1 MTLRGTEAQ
10 AKTRLLLT
18 LWDAN
23 DRQSDFKKSDLIKQ
37 LTRTKE
43 KRSDYE
49 PIYQTLIQ
57 KKAIEGDDNAPKLTA
72 IGQKLLSDG
81 LKAADFQFD
90 DRSTSAKT
98 ANPLLRWIRQNC
110 LASVPVA
117 NGNGKKSA
125 SIASYE
131 EFKPVALEVYDRL
144 NRDFNLDNLVPIY
157 RIRRE
162 IGDQVERS
170 SFDEWLLEMQ
180 ADDVLQ
186 LQGGSLPDGDSSKI
200 EDSIT
205 TELSGLRCYATL
217 LQP

>member
-1 MTLRGTEAQ
+1 MTLKGTGSQ

-18 LWDAN
+18 VWDAN
-23 DRQSDFKKSDLIKQ
+23 DRQSEFKKSDLLKTLI
-37 LTRTKE
+37 RAKE

-49 PIYQTLIQ
+49 PIYQALIQ
-57 KKAIEGDDNAPKLTA
+57 AKAIEGDNNSPKLTA
-72 IGQKLLSDG
+72 IGQRLLSEG
-81 LKAADFQFD
+81 LKSVDFKFD

-110 LASVPVA
+110 LTNAPMT
-117 NGNGKKSA
+117 NGNGKKNA
-125 SIASYE
+125 IASYE
-131 EFKPVALEVYDRL
+131 EFKPVALEVFDRL
-144 NRDFNLDNLVPIY
+144 NQDYNLDNLVPIY

-162 IGDQVERS
+162 IGERVERS
-170 SFDEWLLEMQ
+170 KFDNWLLEMQ

-186 LQGGSLPDGDSSKI
+186 LQGGSLPDGDPTKI

-217 LQP
+217 LQS